1 MLIEFSHIL
10 TFSLLFIAAIF
21 DVRSELGD
29 VPDIFGI
36 AAVVGGI
43 VLHAAESVFIGSFQ
57 PILFCLSAGIIFS
70 VYAWGSYWKGMW
82 GGADALALSA
92 LGFGAPYLT
101 LSLAGA
107 VRHSVSMFINLV
119 LVSLIYTLVFSA
131 LRAFRKDGFLGEFTE
146 KIREEQKVLGL
157 IAGLG
162 LAFLGFFNPVKAAAM
177 YVLLL
182 FSPFIYLFLKVVEE
196 YAMVEKM
203 NVEELEGGEVLRGER
218 IKGVSKED
226 LGELEGEVEVVH
238 GLRLMPVFPLALILT
253 DAGFTLIN
261 YFIFG

>member
-36 AAVVGGI
+36 SAVIGGI
-43 VLHAAESVFIGSFQ
+43 VLHAAESLVIGSFQ
-57 PILFCLSAGIIFS
+57 PILFSLSAGLIFS
-70 VYAWGSYWKGMW
+70 VYAWASYWKGMW

-107 VRHSVSMFINLV
+107 LRHSVSMFINLV
-119 LVSLIYTLVFSA
+119 LVSFVYTIVFSGV
-131 LRAFRKDGFLGEFTE
+131 RAFRKEGFLGEFTE
-146 KIREEQKVLGL
+146 KLREKEKLLGL

-162 LAFLGFFNPVKAAAM
+162 LVLFGFFDPLKAVTAYALM
-177 YVLLL
+177 I
-182 FSPFIYLFLKVVEE
+182 FSAFMYLFLKVVEE
-196 YAMVEKM
+196 YAMVEK
-203 NVEELEGGEVLRGER
+203 VDAEDLEGGEVLRGER
-218 IKGVSKED
+218 IKGVSED
-226 LGELEGEVEVVH
+226 DLEDLEGEVEVVH
-238 GLRLMPVFPLALILT
+238 GLRLMPVFPLALLLT